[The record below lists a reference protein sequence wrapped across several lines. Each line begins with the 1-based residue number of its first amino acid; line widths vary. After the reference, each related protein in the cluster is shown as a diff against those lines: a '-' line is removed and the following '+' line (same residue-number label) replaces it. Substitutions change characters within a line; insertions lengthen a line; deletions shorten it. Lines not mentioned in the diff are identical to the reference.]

1 MIKNWIWKIIGLLIP
16 INKILKQIEISAFY
30 FSTISTTS
38 HPKNLNSISSKTTP
52 MILISSLLI
61 STFYDTHFSIQLT
74 LYVLPANTYLL
85 GGTLKPLHYPLPKR
99 SISSN
104 LTLKF
109 NLALYPTNLPTKP
122 SKLKFTLKIINLLH
136 RFHITNSMYSNKNSP
151 YD

>member
-30 FSTISTTS
+30 FSSISTTS
-38 HPKNLNSISSKTTP
+38 HSKNLNSISSKTTP

-61 STFYDTHFSIQLT
+61 STFYDTHFSIQLYTIYPTSQHLPTRGYIKTIT
-74 LYVLPANTYLL
+74 LSS
-85 GGTLKPLHYPLPKR
+85 PKR
-99 SISSN
+99 LISSN

-109 NLALYPTNLPTKP
+109 NLPLRPTNLPTKP
-122 SKLKFTLKIINLLH
+122 SKLKFTLKIINLLY
-136 RFHITNSMYSNKNSP
+136 RFHIANSMYSNKNSP